1 MPHFDDQAAQ
11 LNMRYSK
18 DPDFAPPTRWTRHAV
33 LRQQERV
40 LHRSK
45 RSGLRERQVEKK
57 VIYRDGW
64 VKNLVVTVV
73 NEREKKVQHRSCK
86 AQKRGVKRE
95 RRQQFAERQEVRQK
109 IAAPQKPNKA
119 ERKAQTCFQQSRWQ
133 RMKRSGVNQRRL
145 QSTPSGS
152 VGAKRLLS
160 LFC

>member
-33 LRQQERV
+33 LRQQERA

-95 RRQQFAERQEVRQK
+95 RRHSL
-109 IAAPQKPNKA
+109 
-119 ERKAQTCFQQSRWQ
+119 RKDKKC
-133 RMKRSGVNQRRL
+133 GRRL
-145 QSTPSGS
+145 QRRKNQTKQREKHRRAFSSRGGS
-152 VGAKRLLS
+152 A
-160 LFC
+160 